1 MTEPL
6 WDVAALAE
14 FLGKPVSWVY
24 DNHAKEAIPSFRI
37 GQQLR
42 FSPTEIREWMEHKC
56 RTTKRATHFTP

>member
-6 WDVAALAE
+6 WDVATLAK

-24 DNHAKEAIPSFRI
+24 DNRAKEAIPGFRI

-42 FSPTEIREWMEHKC
+42 FSPAEIREWMEREC
-56 RTTKRATHFTP
+56 RTTK

>member
-14 FLGKPVSWVY
+14 FLGKPVSWIY

-42 FSPTEIREWMEHKC
+42 FSPVEIREWMERKC
-56 RTTKRATHFTP
+56 RATR